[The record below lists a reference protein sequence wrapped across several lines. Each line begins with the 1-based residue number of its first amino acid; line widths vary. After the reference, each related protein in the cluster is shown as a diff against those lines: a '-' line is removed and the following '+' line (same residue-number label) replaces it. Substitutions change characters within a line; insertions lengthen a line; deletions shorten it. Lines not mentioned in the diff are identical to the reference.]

1 MQKSSGLKP
10 TQPPI
15 HDLLAGKVRRAEKG
29 RGAATL
35 VIRLGLT
42 VLVMVILLGVVG
54 GAARVRGESMEPTL
68 RDGNV
73 VLLYRLGKARKGDI
87 VVLRRGV
94 ERTEL
99 VKRVVAVGGDE
110 LRLDGEGRLL
120 VNGERETYS
129 VFRGVTQPKE
139 NGVSF
144 PYRVPEGRV
153 FLMGDNREAARDSRE
168 LGAVP
173 TRDII
178 GVVITIVGRQ

>member
-1 MQKSSGLKP
+1 VRKSSGSEP
-10 TQPPI
+10 TQAPI

-29 RGAATL
+29 RGTATL
-35 VIRLGLT
+35 AIRLGLT
-42 VLVMVILLGVVG
+42 ALVMAVLLGVVG
-54 GAARVRGESMEPTL
+54 GVARVRGESMEPTL

-73 VLLYRLGKARKGDI
+73 VFLFRLAKPRRGDI

-99 VKRVVAVGGDE
+99 IKRVVAVGGDE

-129 VFRGVTQPKE
+129 EFRGATQAKE
-139 NGVSF
+139 NGVGF
-144 PYRVPEGRV
+144 PYRVPEGSV
-153 FLMGDNREAARDSRE
+153 FLMGDNRETARDSRE